1 MEFTC
6 IMCPVGCHLTVTKT
20 KNGIVVSGNACPRG
34 ELFGKSEAQRHEYN
48 KWLLKKLIILCTRSE
63 EDIQETDTFEFLGR
77 GDEYKL
83 YSLRRPE
90 FSGNPRI
97 LFASLSN
104 EDGSVYIMLLMFKEL
119 HTGDY
124 QRMIPVAKKRM
135 EEILTAIKGDLE

>member
-1 MEFTC
+1 MSSQ
-6 IMCPVGCHLTVTKT
+6 
-20 KNGIVVSGNACPRG
+20 NNIVSLIDASLPNVFQCASFKKEYRK
-34 ELFGKSEAQRHEYN
+34 LFGKSEAQRHEYN

-77 GDEYKL
+77 GDDYKL

-135 EEILTAIKGDLE
+135 EEILTALKGDLE